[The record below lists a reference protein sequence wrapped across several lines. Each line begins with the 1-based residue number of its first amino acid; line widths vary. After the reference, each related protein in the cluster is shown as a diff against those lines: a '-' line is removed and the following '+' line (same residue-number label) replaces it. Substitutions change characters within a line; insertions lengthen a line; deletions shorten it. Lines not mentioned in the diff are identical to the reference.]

1 MKLNG
6 KIMDFFLLHLV
17 VAHKVK
23 PLSIKMLLIVSDN
36 CDVYSLTAKELEYIS
51 KIILREFKN
60 YINYCGTDYPRL
72 IQRFSN
78 IVGA

>member
-23 PLSIKMLLIVSDN
+23 PLIKILLIVSDN

-51 KIILREFKN
+51 KIILLENLRITSITVEPITQAYK
-60 YINYCGTDYPRL
+60 G
-72 IQRFSN
+72 
-78 IVGA
+78 